1 MSDDKLLV
9 IDLKPM
15 PSGARYEDA
24 YGKYLDI
31 FKRVA
36 ETPPEVKV
44 RVLYAPCSWVPL
56 LVYLG
61 AEVDSV
67 QDFFDHDCVLRS
79 MMTDSDGDYD
89 GIGAVDRTMVEV
101 LCGFRPE
108 CVDALWKCDMEWD
121 CKRTRDEGKR
131 EFIVTTNGAFY
142 RKEVLRYLETLQV
155 YRSPYRFAVLI
166 PCAADKPYPA
176 LLHQRVLDIL
186 PPHYELIT
194 ATGVLGL
201 VPQSLWAVMPYYDS
215 GIPNEWRLYNMT
227 REYFNRHDYVHVI
240 SYTDF
245 YSYAIAQGFAA
256 IGQSERLQFVDP
268 PVRRMG
274 YLDLLAPHRLDALRL
289 MFKPETAATET
300 CHARFRNGM
309 MRCVCGNAW
318 ERGAEKPECKHHK
331 PASEVV

>member
-1 MSDDKLLV
+1 MKNMREF
-9 IDLKPM
+9 DLTTM
-15 PSGARYEDA
+15 PKGARYEDT
-24 YGKYLDI
+24 YGGYLE
-31 FKRVA
+31 FFREVA
-36 ETPPEVKV
+36 ETPADVKIAV
-44 RVLYAPCSWVPL
+44 DGAPHSWVPL
-56 LVYLG
+56 LEHLG
-61 AEVDSV
+61 CMV
-67 QDFFDHDCVLRS
+67 RS
-79 MMTDSDGDYD
+79 QRAVFEHCEMIALMTTE
-89 GIGAVDRTMVEV
+89 ATFDRTAVEV

-108 CVDALWKCDMEWD
+108 CVDALWKCDNEWD
-121 CKRTRDEGKR
+121 TKRVPDEGKR

-186 PPHYELIT
+186 PPHYELIP

-300 CHARFRNGM
+300 CHARFKNGM

-331 PASEVV
+331 HPTEPKPAKPGVF